1 MTHLN
6 IRMNLWTKFSIV
18 LLVLSLSGFTMAKS
32 AKSVLDFTMTGIDGE
47 KVELGKYK
55 GKVLL
60 VVNVAS
66 KCGLTPQYKELQE
79 IYKKYKD
86 KGFVVL
92 GFPANNFLGQ
102 EPGSNKEIKKFCAI
116 NYGVEFPMFSKISVK
131 GNDIH
136 PLYRYLTGK
145 DTNPKFA
152 GEIRWNFDKFLVDK
166 NGNVIHRFHPKT
178 TPGDERVISAIEAAL
193 K

>member
-1 MTHLN
+1 MKHSN
-6 IRMNLWTKFSIV
+6 IRTTLTLTIV
-18 LLVLSLSGFTMAKS
+18 MLVSMLGGFAAAKDIESVHDFTMA
-32 AKSVLDFTMTGIDGE
+32 GIDGE
-47 KVELGKYK
+47 NIELGKYK

-66 KCGLTPQYKELQE
+66 KCGLTPQYKGLQE

-92 GFPANNFLGQ
+92 GFPANNFRKQ
-102 EPGSNKEIKKFCAI
+102 EPGSNSEIKNFCSV

-136 PLYRYLTGK
+136 PLYRFLTGK
-145 DTNPKFA
+145 AGNPKFA

-166 NGNVIHRFHPKT
+166 NGKVIHRFHPKT
-178 TPGDERVISAIEAAL
+178 KPGDAKVTQAIEAAL